1 MFCPKCGTQ
10 IPDGSKFCPGCGSPV
25 AGQAAL
31 AASPQPTA
39 APQQAP
45 AYPQPASAAAPQ
57 QAPDASQ
64 QSASAYQRVPAAVP
78 QQAPAYQQV
87 PAYQPSPAAPQPP
100 KKNVKPIIICA
111 VVAAVA
117 VIAVAVCMFMSKGG
131 IFSDADANDGDSADA
146 ATPAAETEQETPWT
160 SMDLSGN
167 GYTHEFSIALD
178 EPGGTLGPVTIYD
191 QDEMVTA
198 EISGNSGGDENIM
211 MCQDDTVDWGDWGP
225 DDFRYTDS
233 SSTKECTLVAPGNAT
248 VENPWG
254 RWSFLATCDDYS
266 TGDQYLFTRSTTFV
280 LNEDGTGSY
289 EFAAMWGDYVSCEVA
304 DSTDP
309 SYDPSAA
316 DANFTHSFTWERDG
330 NVFDVTFDNGN
341 TYTLTFE

>member
-25 AGQAAL
+25 AGQTAP
-31 AASPQPTA
+31 AAS
-39 APQQAP
+39 
-45 AYPQPASAAAPQ
+45 PQPASAAAPQ

-64 QSASAYQRVPAAVP
+64 QSASAYQQVPTAVP
-78 QQAPAYQQV
+78 QQAPAYQQ
-87 PAYQPSPAAPQPP
+87 APAAPQPP

-117 VIAVAVCMFMSKGG
+117 VIVVAVCMYMSKGG
-131 IFSDADANDGDSADA
+131 IFSDANDGDSADA
-146 ATPAAETEQETPWT
+146 ATPVAETEQETPWT

-198 EISGNSGGDENIM
+198 EISGNSGGDENTM

-233 SSTKECTLVAPGNAT
+233 TSTKECTLVAPGNAT

-254 RWSFLATCDDYS
+254 RWSFLATCNDYS
-266 TGDQYLFTRSTTFV
+266 SGDQYLFTRSTTLV

-309 SYDPSAA
+309 NYNPSAA
-316 DANFTHSFTWERDG
+316 DNNFTHSFTWERDG